1 MDSETDPQILI
12 EKISRA
18 HPDWSIQYKFDNNM
32 VTTNGYA
39 NSPFSSGNGNVYSVN
54 KLYVAESAQR
64 QSGLFQ
70 LLIPDNGVLPVS
82 PSTLAKI
89 HSNSPF
95 LQYSVTPLESTTSLT
110 SSSSIAAP
118 ISSSTSTSS
127 SSSYYVNSP
136 LTFLNTHT
144 FTSSPSSML
153 RLYED
158 CHFSSTPSS
167 NNICEETFT
176 FRDPIEAHAAVS
188 RLNPPLG
195 EWEGDIFFGRLD
207 NQKVTLKC
215 LIERVTSYGKVN
227 FVRLCNRSITREDK
241 GMLLK

>member
-1 MDSETDPQILI
+1 MI
-12 EKISRA
+12 A
-18 HPDWSIQYKFDNNM
+18 
-32 VTTNGYA
+32 TNGHGNNFPYC
-39 NSPFSSGNGNVYSVN
+39 SVNGNVN

-70 LLIPDNGVLPVS
+70 LKIPDNGVLPVS
-82 PSTLAKI
+82 PATLAKI

-95 LQYSVTPLESTTSLT
+95 VQYSVTPLESTTSLPSAT
-110 SSSSIAAP
+110 P
-118 ISSSTSTSS
+118 TSSSTSST

-136 LTFLNTHT
+136 LTFLNTQT
-144 FTSSPSSML
+144 LTSSPSLML

-158 CHFSSTPSS
+158 CHFSSSLSS
-167 NNICEETFT
+167 NNICEETETFT

-241 GMLLK
+241 GKL